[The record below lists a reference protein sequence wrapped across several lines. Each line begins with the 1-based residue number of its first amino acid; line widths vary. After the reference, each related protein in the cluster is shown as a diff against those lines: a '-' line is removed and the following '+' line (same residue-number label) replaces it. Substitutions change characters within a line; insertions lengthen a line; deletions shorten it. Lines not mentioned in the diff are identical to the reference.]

1 MKNVLIFQ
9 DDSGHAVFKQLCD
22 DLKGSE
28 APETFSEAKLASMVN
43 EELYPGGKSPVNFV
57 KSMKPLSDKKYEDL
71 ILDQIW

>member
-1 MKNVLIFQ
+1 MKNVSLFK

-43 EELYPGGKSPVNFV
+43 KELYSGGIGPVNFV
-57 KSMKPLSDKKYEDL
+57 KSMTPLSDKTYEDL
-71 ILDQIW
+71 IHDQIS